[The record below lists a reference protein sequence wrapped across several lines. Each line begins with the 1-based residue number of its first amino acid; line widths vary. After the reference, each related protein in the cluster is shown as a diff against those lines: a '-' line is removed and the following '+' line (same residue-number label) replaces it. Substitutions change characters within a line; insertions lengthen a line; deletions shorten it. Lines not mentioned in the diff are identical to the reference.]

1 MRRKVVA
8 GFLGVAWASISS
20 ADVVALTSQKDNTIF
35 EDPDG
40 LYSNGAGQFMF
51 VGETRAANT
60 RRGLLMFDI
69 ASVVPAGAIINS
81 ATLQLH
87 CSRSASGSRL
97 IQARRLTSDWGE
109 GLSDS
114 GDPGGGGAFSTP
126 GDASWIHSVYPAT
139 LWSTPGGDFVG
150 TTSTQVNVSG
160 TGFYTFPSSS
170 LMVSDVQGFL
180 NNPATNFGWLLFGP
194 ENGGTSAKRFD
205 THENIDP
212 AFRPKL
218 VIDYTIPEPA
228 TGMILIAAA
237 WMLRRR

>member
-1 MRRKVVA
+1 MHKRVIAVL
-8 GFLGVAWASISS
+8 LGAASAALSS

-51 VGETRAANT
+51 VGETRADNT

-69 ASVVPAGAIINS
+69 ASAVPAGAIINS

-87 CSRSASGSRL
+87 CSRSASGARL
-97 IQARRLTSDWGE
+97 IQTRRLTSDWGE

-126 GDASWIHSVYPAT
+126 GDASWIHSSYPAT
-139 LWSTPGGDFVG
+139 LWATPGGDFVG

-228 TGMILIAAA
+228 TGMLLIAAA